1 MEVDRSEAT
10 AKACKLPLNTVPLA
24 QAMSI
29 SSSFLAAAFH
39 NKRPFAQMLASTEK
53 LMNWGLMNTAT
64 EGGVGKTIN

>member
-1 MEVDRSEAT
+1 
-10 AKACKLPLNTVPLA
+10 
-24 QAMSI
+24 MSI